1 MAYNTKVQLVLYK
14 FENSQFIK
22 EEIID
27 DYYEISFTRNYYEAG
42 DFTITINK
50 NIPNASLFKKGLF
63 VRFGNDNYDMGEII
77 SISNSVGP
85 EGKSSETLIINGK
98 DLRYI
103 FHRRVIRQDNANGKW
118 EMTGA
123 GEIVMR
129 SLIRDQCG
137 SGAEEK
143 RRLPVTNVIPEN
155 GIGDTCSVSE
165 AFTNLYEVLITVAT
179 QTNTGW
185 RIKFENGSMTL
196 ECFQGI
202 NRSQSVFFTVS
213 HDALKDGTFNDSNES
228 YANTIYVG
236 GKGQGDERDIY
247 EGETGSPEGLDRFEA
262 WDDQSSMTSEAEY
275 SAEANAMLT
284 QYGQTLT
291 VSGNVLAKNPYMY
304 KQEYDVGDLIKI
316 GFSGQEATVQILSV
330 TESWSGRG
338 NYEISF
344 EFGKPINTLANQ
356 LQLMLRQIRKASDNS
371 SSTDSVRWY
380 TIPTDIEMPKSD
392 VTYNT
397 IGFVGNTGAG
407 ATFKLFWSSEK
418 TGCKTYHVYL
428 KQLAGTGKLTL
439 TTGVAGKQNL
449 QLGVGTYVAI
459 IYVDAEGNI
468 TTQGMTTIDS
478 VTSGNTQPVTSGAV
492 STALTGKVNISD
504 VVNYIVQ
511 GSLNPVTSG
520 AVYYAIANSPA
531 WQRVKGAYGENWK
544 ASPEG
549 LSMYHYEG
557 SGLDYGAPI
566 AYCEILV
573 IKAKVSRGFA
583 IAVDWRQNA
592 LQAWINSLHEDAN
605 PDWNGWKRI
614 TLV

>member
-1 MAYNTKVQLVLYK
+1 MAYDTKVQLVLYK

-22 EEIID
+22 EAIID

-85 EGKSSETLIINGK
+85 EGKASETLIINGK

-165 AFTNLYEVLITVAT
+165 AFTNLYEVLITVAI

-185 RIKFENGSMTL
+185 HIKFENGSMTL

-213 HDALKDGTFNDSNES
+213 HDALKDGTFTDSNES

-291 VSGNVLAKNPYMY
+291 VNGNVLAKNPYVY

-344 EFGKPINTLANQ
+344 EFGKPVNTLANQ

-380 TIPTDIEMPKSD
+380 TIPTDTEMPKAD
-392 VTYNT
+392 VTFDT
-397 IGFVGNTGAG
+397 IGFVGDCGNDGKTFQLYFNENGTG
-407 ATFKLFWSSEK
+407 S
-418 TGCKTYHVYL
+418 KTYHVYF

-439 TTGVAGKQNL
+439 TTGAGAVDL
-449 QLGVGTYVAI
+449 TVSVGTYVLI
-459 IYVDAEGNI
+459 IYVDENGNI
-468 TTQGMTTIDS
+468 STQGSTPVNT
-478 VTSGNTQPVTSGAV
+478 VTAGNTQPVTSGAV
-492 STALTGKVNISD
+492 NSVISEIKERVVTAYSTGVLTVDRNTPWSISGSK
-504 VVNYIVQ
+504 Q
-511 GSLNPVTSG
+511 GYYPLCIEYTQGWSG
-520 AVYYAIANSPA
+520 EVLAH
-531 WQRVKGAYGENWK
+531 
-544 ASPEG
+544 PEQITH
-549 LSMYHYEG
+549 SNG
-557 SGLDYGAPI
+557 SFYM
-566 AYCEILV
+566 
-573 IKAKVSRGFA
+573 SGFA
-583 IAVDWRQNA
+583 TGVFGSTFSANA
-592 LQAWINSLHEDAN
+592 IVTWVKI
-605 PDWNGWKRI
+605 
-614 TLV
+614 

>member
-1 MAYNTKVQLVLYK
+1 MAYNTKVQLALYK
-14 FENSQFIK
+14 FENSQFVK
-22 EEIID
+22 EAIID

-165 AFTNLYEVLITVAT
+165 AFTNLYEVLITVAI

-213 HDALKDGTFNDSNES
+213 HDALKDGTFTDSNES

-291 VSGNVLAKNPYMY
+291 VSGNVLAKNPYVY
-304 KQEYDVGDLIKI
+304 KQEYNVGDLIKI

-344 EFGKPINTLANQ
+344 EFGKPVNTLANQ

-380 TIPTDIEMPKSD
+380 TIPTDTEMPKAD
-392 VTYNT
+392 VTFDT
-397 IGFVGNTGAG
+397 IGFVGDCGNDGKTFQLYFDENGTG
-407 ATFKLFWSSEK
+407 S
-418 TGCKTYHVYL
+418 KTYHVYF

-439 TTGVAGKQNL
+439 TTGVSGAVDL
-449 QLGVGTYVAI
+449 SVSVGTYVLI
-459 IYVDAEGNI
+459 IYVDENGNVS
-468 TTQGMTTIDS
+468 TQGSTPANT
-478 VTSGNTQPVTSGAV
+478 VTAGSTRPVTSEAVNSAIGSAIGEVTQILDLSSQITNKISIITESNFVKCGNVYTLNFRMTGSYNITDGMLIMKLPIGPMTNGAIMIPRDS
-492 STALTGKVNISD
+492 STVLFTLD
-504 VVNYIVQ
+504 Y
-511 GSLNPVTSG
+511 SG
-520 AVYYAIANSPA
+520 NVRMW
-531 WQRVKGAYGENWK
+531 WQ
-544 ASPEG
+544 
-549 LSMYHYEG
+549 
-557 SGLDYGAPI
+557 SGLQLVDYLAT
-566 AYCEILV
+566 
-573 IKAKVSRGFA
+573 
-583 IAVDWRQNA
+583 
-592 LQAWINSLHEDAN
+592 
-605 PDWNGWKRI
+605 I
-614 TLV
+614 TFISH